1 MTMDNNLNELIS
13 KLTDFLKTEAKTETV
28 VGQQFQ
34 LGDFQCVPVI
44 GIGLGLG
51 VGGGEAKIPSGAGVG
66 GGAGI
71 GIGPLGFLVTKD
83 SEIQFIPTRTS
94 RGLSAAFEKIPDLME
109 KYLDK
114 NSKKEEQVSS

>member
-1 MTMDNNLNELIS
+1 MDNNLNELIS